1 MLNIHTVNIVGG
13 GGLKSEW
20 SCQEIH
26 AGGFSCIEE
35 HKFQYTSSFLRRAQS
50 FNFNLSLMS
59 GFDSESSMSSDS
71 TRCFYNKSGIVNPL
85 NMSQSC
91 SNIFSRSASTNEL
104 NHDQTL
110 TNNRTP
116 ESNSN
121 PTNNYLNNKKISLN
135 DYVSLRA
142 KSSSQLSSTSNQTS
156 KQVNELNTQNG
167 SELVASL
174 KQEPME
180 TMPGPTDTAT
190 TALEQHH
197 SPKVLIKAEPE
208 VMSPKR
214 SQTNKKL
221 PSLSL
226 IDELKKRMNPKA
238 NKENN
243 VDSYGNSFDD
253 DDDENEEEEEK
264 SSTESDKDENNKSRK
279 RHHSKSKS
287 KSKHRHKKKSMK
299 SKSKKK
305 KRQSARTSDESDS
318 EPTRPRRHHHH
329 HHHHKRKKSN

>member
-71 TRCFYNKSGIVNPL
+71 ARYFNNKSGIVNPL

-91 SNIFSRSASTNEL
+91 SNIFSRSVSTNEL

-156 KQVNELNTQNG
+156 KQSNELNTNG
-167 SELVASL
+167 NELVSNL
-174 KQEPME
+174 KQEPLE
-180 TMPGPTDTAT
+180 TIPTDTAT
-190 TALEQHH
+190 AALVHH
-197 SPKVLIKAEPE
+197 SPKVLIKAEPQ
-208 VMSPKR
+208 VTSPKR
-214 SQTNKKL
+214 SKLNKKL

-243 VDSYGNSFDD
+243 VGSYGNSFDD
-253 DDDENEEEEEK
+253 EDDENDEEEEEK
-264 SSTESDKDENNKSRK
+264 NSTESDKDENKSRK

-318 EPTRPRRHHHH
+318 EPTRSRRH